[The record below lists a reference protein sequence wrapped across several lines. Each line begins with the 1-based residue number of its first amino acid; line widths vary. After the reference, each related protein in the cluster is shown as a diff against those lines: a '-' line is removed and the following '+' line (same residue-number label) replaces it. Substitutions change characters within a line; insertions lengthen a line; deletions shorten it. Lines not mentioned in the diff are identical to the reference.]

1 MIISI
6 LEIYDEISYREDIVS
21 CSLGRSEESINKW
34 TSVYLSSS
42 PPPSGITDMRTIEDQ
57 QGTPE
62 IEAVLSRF
70 SRGIHKIYN
79 GPWIEA

>member
-21 CSLGRSEESINKW
+21 CSLARSEESINKW

-42 PPPSGITDMRTIEDQ
+42 PPSGITDMRTIEDQ

-62 IEAVLSRF
+62 IEAVLSRL